1 MSKNIINFNSIFS
14 LTDYEK
20 MKLEE
25 QYNKLYERGKKVT
38 EDETMKKEQ
47 ERFYNLSLKQIVIN
61 MFNNLV
67 DMLNDLVNFINSDK
81 KSYNGLIDIF
91 TYKDRLI
98 YFGIFLL
105 ILAVLLFFI
114 SATN

>member
-25 QYNKLYERGKKVT
+25 QYNRLYEKGRKET
-38 EDETMKKEQ
+38 EVETMKKEK

-67 DMLNDLVNFINSDK
+67 DILNDLVNFINSDN
-81 KSYNGLIDIF
+81 KSYNRLIDIF

-105 ILAVLLFFI
+105 MLAVMLFFI
-114 SATN
+114 GATN

>member
-25 QYNKLYERGKKVT
+25 QYNRLYEKGRKEAEV
-38 EDETMKKEQ
+38 ETMKKEK

-67 DMLNDLVNFINSDK
+67 DILNDLVNFINSDN
-81 KSYNGLIDIF
+81 KSYNRLIDIF

-105 ILAVLLFFI
+105 MLAVMLFFI
-114 SATN
+114 GATN

>member
-25 QYNKLYERGKKVT
+25 QYNQLYEKGRKET
-38 EDETMKKEQ
+38 EAETIKKEK

-67 DMLNDLVNFINSDK
+67 DILNDLVNFINSDN
-81 KSYNGLIDIF
+81 KSYNRLIDIF

-105 ILAVLLFFI
+105 MLAVMLFFI
-114 SATN
+114 GATN